1 MRIRRRSIG
10 LLSFVLTAGIF
21 LLVGLT
27 FLPETEK
34 EIPDSPSLVFLEKA
48 KAEPTLL
55 SERQMSE
62 KDTLPSSETV
72 PSYVLEEFETILQ
85 LPELPTGCEIT
96 AMTMALRYYGFSADK
111 VEMATEYLPTAAAN
125 LYYGDDGRLY
135 GPDLNRYFVGDPTTL
150 LGYICGTEAI
160 VTAANAYL
168 ADQGSSL
175 RAVDQTGA
183 SLEEVYQFVRED
195 TPVVV
200 WVTISMALC

>member
-135 GPDLNRYFVGDPTTL
+135 GPDLNRYFVGRSHYPSGVYLWDRSDCDGRKCISYRSGKLPS
-150 LGYICGTEAI
+150 GSGSNRRFFGRSIPIC
-160 VTAANAYL
+160 
-168 ADQGSSL
+168 S
-175 RAVDQTGA
+175 
-183 SLEEVYQFVRED
+183 
-195 TPVVV
+195 
-200 WVTISMALC
+200 